1 MKAILLL
8 ALALALAGCG
18 ARAQADKSGGDAA
31 PVTLR
36 MATMEADGAPY
47 ADGVREFAREVE
59 DLSGGA
65 LRIDVVWDGATE
77 YLGELGPG
85 ADQKVAGLVQSGKLD
100 MGLIPARAWDRLDV
114 TSLQALQAP
123 FLIDNEALVDAV
135 VTSDLAR
142 DMLAGLDEAGVV
154 GIALLPEGLR
164 YPVGFDGP
172 MTAPGDFAGATL
184 RVFPSD
190 ASSRLFEALGASTVD
205 VNGEDFDTAVRDG
218 TIAGAESEFLRGGE
232 LPRPGALTAD
242 LSVYAKESAI
252 VANEAVFG
260 RLSGDQRDILREAAA
275 RAQRFMIEHDPTE
288 AERAEVYCR
297 VGGRIVMAAKEDVAA
312 VHEAAEPVYAALEA
326 DPQTKAFIARLRAM
340 KAEVPPQPLPEPCA
354 PAPGKSEAP
363 AGASTP
369 KRFPE
374 GVYRRDISAEY
385 LMAHGMDEIT
395 AHQIDG
401 QITLTIED
409 GRWSGR
415 AAGFAGDCHG
425 PYEIE
430 AERISLYHDEAQCG
444 GPAGLLVMS
453 ARWRLDGDELRLLDV
468 RVGRP
473 LEWGGKP
480 WTKIG

>member
-1 MKAILLL
+1 MRAILPIL
-8 ALALALAGCG
+8 LALALAGCG
-18 ARAQADKSGGDAA
+18 SDGHTDKSGGDAA

-36 MATMEADGAPY
+36 MATMEADSAPY
-47 ADGVREFAREVE
+47 ADGVREFARQVE
-59 DLSGGA
+59 DLSGGS

-77 YLGELGPG
+77 YLGEFGRS
-85 ADQKVAGLVQSGKLD
+85 ADQKVAGLIQSGELD
-100 MGLIPARAWDRLDV
+100 MGLIPARSWDRLGV

-123 FLIDNEALVDAV
+123 FLVDNEALVDAV

-172 MTAPGDFAGATL
+172 MTKPGDFAGATL

-190 ASSRLFEALGASTVD
+190 ASSRLFEALGARTVD
-205 VNGEDFDTAVRDG
+205 VNGEDFDTATRDG
-218 TIAGAESEFLRGGE
+218 TLVGAESEFLRGGE
-232 LPRPGALTAD
+232 LPRPGAFTAN

-252 VANEAVFG
+252 VASQDAWG
-260 RLSGDQRDILREAAA
+260 RLSGDQRDVLREAAA

-297 VGGRIVMAAKEDVAA
+297 VGGRIVLAPDEDVAA
-312 VHEAAEPVYAALEA
+312 VHAAAEPVYAALEA
-326 DPQTKAFIARLRAM
+326 DPRTKAFIARLRAM
-340 KAEVPPQPLPEPCA
+340 KERVPPQPLPDPCA
-354 PAPGKSEAP
+354 PAPEESDTP

-385 LMAHGMDEIT
+385 LIAHGMDEIT
-395 AHQIDG
+395 AHDIDG

-415 AAGFAGDCHG
+415 TSGIAGDCHG

-430 AERISLYHDEAQCG
+430 SGRISLYHDEAQCG

-453 ARWRLDGDELRLLDV
+453 AGWRLDGDEFRFVDV

-473 LEWGGKP
+473 LEWGGPP

>member
-8 ALALALAGCG
+8 ALGLALAGCG

-47 ADGVREFAREVE
+47 ADGVREFARQVE
-59 DLSGGA
+59 DLSGGS
-65 LRIDVVWDGATE
+65 LRIEVVWDGAEE
-77 YLGELGPG
+77 YLGEFGPG
-85 ADQKVAGLVQSGKLD
+85 ADQKVAGLVQSGELD
-100 MGLIPARAWDRLDV
+100 MGLIPARAWDRLGV

-123 FLIDNEALVDAV
+123 FLVDNEALVGAV

-142 DMLAGLDEAGVV
+142 DMLAGLDAAGVV
-154 GIALLPEGLR
+154 GLALLPEGLR

-172 MTAPGDFAGATL
+172 LVALGDFAGATL

-205 VNGEDFDTAVRDG
+205 VNGEDFDIAVRDG
-218 TIAGAESEFLRGGE
+218 TIAGAESEFARGGE
-232 LPRPGALTAD
+232 LPHPGAFTAN

-252 VANEAVFG
+252 VANEDVFE
-260 RLSGDQRDILREAAA
+260 RLSGDQRSILREAAA

-288 AERAEVYCR
+288 AQRAEVYCG
-297 VGGRIVMAAKEDVAA
+297 VGGRIVVAPEHDVAA
-312 VHEAAEPVYAALEA
+312 VHEAAKPVYAALEA
-326 DPQTKAFIARLRAM
+326 DPQTKSFIARLRAM
-340 KAEVPPQPLPEPCA
+340 KAEVAAQPLPDLCA
-354 PAPGKSEAP
+354 PAPRESEAP

-369 KRFPE
+369 NGFPE
-374 GVYRRDISAEY
+374 GVYRRDVTAEY
-385 LMAHGMDEIT
+385 LMARGMDSIT
-395 AHQIDG
+395 AHQIEG
-401 QITLTIED
+401 QTTLTIED

-415 AAGFAGDCHG
+415 TTGIDGDCHG
-425 PYEIE
+425 PYELE
-430 AERISLYHDEAQCG
+430 AGRIFLYHAEAQCG

-453 ARWRLDGDELRLLDV
+453 ARWRLDGDEFRFLDV

-473 LEWGGKP
+473 LEWGGMP
-480 WTKIG
+480 WRKIG